1 MLYKDYIRSLQ
12 DEFVGKMVNYN
23 GNVYRITQ
31 VDYNGIIHIDLKA
44 QYTDDTAVYDVA
56 EARKNL
62 VTDSAAFETMLDRMI
77 ELLNVQQQ
85 NCVNAGATVSENTL
99 AYPKNGNKRQNSYY
113 MGYLNMAQ
121 SLAWEIGKDIIKRN
135 GKHYLIKEA

>member
-62 VTDSAAFETMLDRMI
+62 VTE
-77 ELLNVQQQ
+77 
-85 NCVNAGATVSENTL
+85 G
-99 AYPKNGNKRQNSYY
+99 
-113 MGYLNMAQ
+113 
-121 SLAWEIGKDIIKRN
+121 
-135 GKHYLIKEA
+135 